1 MKGKIC
7 PICGKHIFEKDNNFE
22 ICPICHWEDDGVQ
35 RDEPDYPEGANGM
48 SLNEYKK
55 RWEEQNK

>member
-1 MKGKIC
+1 MKGKTC
-7 PICGKHIFEKDNNFE
+7 PICGKHTFSEDNNFE
-22 ICPICHWEDDGVQ
+22 ICPICGWEDDAVQ
-35 RDEPDYPEGANGM
+35 RNEPDYPEGANGM